1 MNLQLMRVR
10 KTHAPV
16 ETFLHSKPPSLPLP
30 HPLGHPHNKLSSTD
44 IVDPSWLLVVF
55 TALKT
60 HLADVV
66 EVAQEEH
73 KCPGSGTVG
82 LVT

>member
-1 MNLQLMRVR
+1 MLQL
-10 KTHAPV
+10 KLSFTASHP
-16 ETFLHSKPPSLPLP
+16 HS
-30 HPLGHPHNKLSSTD
+30 LGHPHNKLSSTD

-82 LVT
+82 FVT